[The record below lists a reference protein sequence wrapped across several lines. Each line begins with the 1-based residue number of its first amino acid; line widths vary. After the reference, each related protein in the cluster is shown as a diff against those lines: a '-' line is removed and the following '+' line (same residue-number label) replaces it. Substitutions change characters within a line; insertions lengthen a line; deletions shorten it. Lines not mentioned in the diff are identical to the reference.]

1 MAKSK
6 KKKPQN
12 RDGAIQMA
20 HRGEI
25 SLKTRVIE
33 NKKRK
38 SSLYPKHKNFK
49 G

>member
-1 MAKSK
+1 MAKKPNKSK
-6 KKKPQN
+6 N

-38 SSLYPKHKNFK
+38 TSLYPKHKNFE